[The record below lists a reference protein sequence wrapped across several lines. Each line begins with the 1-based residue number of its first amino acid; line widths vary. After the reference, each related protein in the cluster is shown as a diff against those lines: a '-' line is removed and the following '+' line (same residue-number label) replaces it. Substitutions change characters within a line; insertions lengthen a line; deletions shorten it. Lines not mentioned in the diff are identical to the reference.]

1 MKPAISKHSVAI
13 GQQKT
18 SVSLEEEFWTALK
31 QIASEK
37 RTTVARLVEEINASR
52 ANANLYSAIR
62 VHVLKH
68 YQQNESGFGDSVLE
82 AGR

>member
-13 GQQKT
+13 GLQKT
-18 SVSLEEEFWTALK
+18 SVSLEEEFWIALK
-31 QIASEK
+31 QIAFEK

-52 ANANLYSAIR
+52 TNTNLCSAIR

-68 YQQNESGFGDSVLE
+68 YQQNESGSGADGPE